1 MNEPFLRV
9 ATKLW
14 IPIWHV
20 FQFNGVEL
28 YPTLEEFG
36 AIMGEPN
43 LGSIITSTLE
53 EDLSDMAHQ
62 LLGVP
67 LAMAKRWCTLDK
79 LNVQMFFKYFSQQNV
94 PLVGVECSYYLNAYC
109 LCILA
114 RYFLVHETPHV
125 DSRILSMV
133 NNLGRGRLI
142 MLIFVETLN
151 DLDVVHREE
160 ATFFVGSPL
169 LLQV

>member
-1 MNEPFLRV
+1 
-9 ATKLW
+9 
-14 IPIWHV
+14 
-20 FQFNGVEL
+20 
-28 YPTLEEFG
+28 
-36 AIMGEPN
+36 
-43 LGSIITSTLE
+43 
-53 EDLSDMAHQ
+53 MAHQ

-125 DSRILSMV
+125 DSRILSVV
-133 NNLGRGRLI
+133 NNLGRGTPIILI
-142 MLIFVETLN
+142 LAKTLN
-151 DLDVVHREE
+151 GLDSVHSVE
-160 ATFFVGSPL
+160 AAFFARSPL
-169 LLQV
+169 LVQV